1 MDGIRSFTLRR
12 KDKAMIKEAIYYEM
26 YCDRCGAQLDDGDI
40 VAYKEKEGLE
50 FVASESEWQTIDGKH
65 YCPACYELDEET
77 DEYVPKEG
85 GEK

>member
-1 MDGIRSFTLRR
+1 
-12 KDKAMIKEAIYYEM
+12 MIKEAIYYEM

-77 DEYVPKEG
+77 EEYMPKEG